1 MVGIRPRP
9 AVVDCYVPGV
19 CMMAAE
25 VVVRVV
31 VVVVVAALAMVVVVV
46 TGQLAGNVDSL
57 IVWW

>member
-19 CMMAAE
+19 CMTAAE
-25 VVVRVV
+25 EVVR
-31 VVVVVAALAMVVVVV
+31 VVVVAALAMVVMVV
-46 TGQLAGNVDSL
+46 TGQLAGNVDWL